1 MWVFFLKWTF
11 IAVHLPDVTTQTK
24 SNVLL
29 IKLDRSLLNDKVRLS
44 SVIKHNRTLKKKFQ

>member
-1 MWVFFLKWTF
+1 MWMFFLKWTF

-44 SVIKHNRTLKKKFQ
+44 SVIKHNRTLTKKFK